1 MLKVWLEQKLKDFD
15 FDGIGWYVQK
25 FTLRAQNQRGLQST
39 ARQENGMKF
48 TSEQINLL
56 NNAPRES
63 KIYITDITVKMISK
77 SGRTD
82 TEERR
87 LDRNTVIELE
97 LQ

>member
-1 MLKVWLEQKLKDFD
+1 M
-15 FDGIGWYVQK
+15 QK

-48 TSEQINLL
+48 TAEQINLL

-82 TEERR
+82 TEQRR

>member
-1 MLKVWLEQKLKDFD
+1 
-15 FDGIGWYVQK
+15 
-25 FTLRAQNQRGLQST
+25 
-39 ARQENGMKF
+39 MKF

>member
-1 MLKVWLEQKLKDFD
+1 M
-15 FDGIGWYVQK
+15 G
-25 FTLRAQNQRGLQST
+25 FTA
-39 ARQENGMKF
+39 AQEN
-48 TSEQINLL
+48 LL
-56 NNAPRES
+56 RNAPVGS
-63 KIYITDITVKMISK
+63 KVYITDISVKMQSK

>member
-1 MLKVWLEQKLKDFD
+1 M
-15 FDGIGWYVQK
+15 QK

-48 TSEQINLL
+48 TAEQINLL